1 MGNDVI
7 FRKPL
12 LSATFASRSIDSV
25 EVKEIT
31 FKPGQKTGLHKH
43 PCPVLSYIAEGTA
56 LVQVEGEEPKIE
68 HFPCC
73 RGSRNGRAA
82 AFSLRKTPMKVAALD
97 YTHRE
102 NALLAAGSAVYEPAD
117 TVMLHFD
124 NASET
129 EPLRF
134 IAF

>member
-7 FRKPL
+7 VRKPL
-12 LSATFASRSIDSV
+12 LSVAFASRALDSV

-56 LVQVEGEEPKIE
+56 LVQVKGEGART
-68 HFPCC
+68 F
-73 RGSRNGRAA
+73 
-82 AFSLRKTPMKVAALD
+82 V
-97 YTHRE
+97 
-102 NALLAAGSAVYEPAD
+102 AGSAVYEPAD

-124 NASET
+124 NPSET
-129 EPLRF
+129 EPLKF
-134 IAF
+134 IAYYLLSGEQELIEMLPE

>member
-7 FRKPL
+7 LRKPL
-12 LSATFASRSIDSV
+12 LSAAFASRPVDSV
-25 EVKEIT
+25 DVREIT

-56 LVQVEGEEPKIE
+56 LVQVEGEEPK
-68 HFPCC
+68 
-73 RGSRNGRAA
+73 
-82 AFSLRKTPMKVAALD
+82 TV
-97 YTHRE
+97 
-102 NALLAAGSAVYEPAD
+102 AAGSAVYEPAD

-124 NASET
+124 NASGT

-134 IAF
+134 IAFYLLDGAQELIEMLPERAP